1 MTHRRASLPQNSAPQ
16 NPPGPKPTQRRYAFI
31 LMAPS
36 ALIARTVYV
45 SGPIVIIVYQ
55 FPCAGAVSEF
65 REEVSK
71 MHSVVV
77 ELNRNVGRK
86 TLSKDEI
93 VSGLMTF
100 YDLLGSFQDKF
111 GSSVIPP
118 DILYCAK
125 KNNNVLSACG
135 RATVLVPK
143 DRSTLQSPPRWHC
156 CCVVAC
162 GGCARYEKQKHD
174 YDAGEGDRNNITH
187 GFALWLALRRNHIDH
202 PGWST

>member
-1 MTHRRASLPQNSAPQ
+1 
-16 NPPGPKPTQRRYAFI
+16 
-31 LMAPS
+31 MAPP

-45 SGPIVIIVYQ
+45 SGPIVVVYQ
-55 FPCAGAVSEF
+55 FPCAEAVSEF

-71 MHSVVV
+71 MHSVVA
-77 ELNRNVGRK
+77 EFNRKVGRK

-100 YDLLGSFQDKF
+100 YDMLGRFQDKF

-135 RATVLVPK
+135 RATVPVPK
-143 DRSTLQSPPRWHC
+143 DVSTLQSPPKYE
-156 CCVVAC
+156 
-162 GGCARYEKQKHD
+162 GCTVLSAKCSIRHRHKDKHKDEK
-174 YDAGEGDRNNITH
+174 
-187 GFALWLALRRNHIDH
+187 
-202 PGWST
+202 S